1 MGGFLMADEKGGK
14 KMATNWEEI
23 LGPGEWRYK
32 NGHRIYVRQPKGE
45 KREVAPRKRT
55 SNYLQEAL
63 KEKYGGIDHNGYNV
77 TDDSATFFDNHG
89 RKGSVVR
96 DMAVGN
102 PWKLDKKH
110 IPEYKEA
117 RQIANSTGRRVH
129 LVAEEKGKKRPDLM
143 IETDNRAEYFERKR
157 YSSSGTFDRRLREG
171 SEQIRRDR
179 RAKTGGQS
187 FRWHRVLRGRFF
199 APLRARAFPASMRR
213 HEACPGGRGEVDRR
227 LEGRVGAFAAED
239 EPDAERDGNPF
250 ARGNPEERT
259 QRDRGGA
266 GGELDAEVALARR
279 RGHAL
284 KRVAEGFEETVC
296 GAVGFHV
303 LPGMSM
309 MERDGIWR

>member
-1 MGGFLMADEKGGK
+1 MADEKGGK

-23 LGPGEWRYK
+23 LGPGEWSYK

-129 LVAEEKGKKRPDLM
+129 LVAEKKGKKRPDLM

-179 RAKTGGQS
+179 RAKTGGIIAVAQQNEVPLQEAIHEGTNRFGRWG
-187 FRWHRVLRGRFF
+187 FRDSHIVMKNNRGEYKRSVGFKKKIKSISRTRRT
-199 APLRARAFPASMRR
+199 PLRVAKVDPQMLYKLYTIVQQRIQVSDELASRRAFRLRPRHDVKRHRTRSIEQEAS
-213 HEACPGGRGEVDRR
+213 EK
-227 LEGRVGAFAAED
+227 
-239 EPDAERDGNPF
+239 
-250 ARGNPEERT
+250 PEQT
-259 QRDRGGA
+259 A
-266 GGELDAEVALARR
+266 G
-279 RGHAL
+279 
-284 KRVAEGFEETVC
+284 K
-296 GAVGFHV
+296 
-303 LPGMSM
+303 M
-309 MERDGIWR
+309 IQ